1 MVVFSAGDTA
11 WILVCSLLVLLMSI
25 PAVAFFYGGLS
36 KRKNVLNTI
45 FLTFIAFSIVSV
57 IWVIF
62 GYQFAFGSDMWGL
75 IGSPTNFFL
84 QGIALDD
91 LNGTIPTLLFVMFQ
105 CAFAG
110 LTVAL
115 ISGALVGRMKTKAW
129 IIFVIAWV
137 CLVYIPVAHW
147 VWGEGWLM
155 QMGALD
161 FAGGAV
167 VHMNS
172 GAAALAVAL
181 VLGKRKDTSL
191 IPHNLGYA
199 VLGAA
204 LLWFGWMGFNG
215 GSGLAAD
222 GLAANAIIVSNVA
235 AALGLIVWTALDTYI
250 VGKPTVLGAISGA
263 VAGLVGITPAAG
275 FVDVFGALVIG
286 AISPIISYFAIYYLK
301 PKLGYDDALDVWGI
315 HGMSGVWGA
324 IATGIFAVPAIGGT
338 AGLLYGNPDQVLI
351 QIISVV
357 ATIVYSFTI
366 SYILAKI
373 LDKSLGGMRVDEGEE
388 IGGLDSNLHKE
399 SAYNFNS

>member
-1 MVVFSAGDTA
+1 MVVFNAGDTA
-11 WILVCSLLVLLMSI
+11 WVLVCTVLVLLMSI

-45 FLTFIAFSIVSV
+45 FLSFIAFSIVSV
-57 IWVIF
+57 IWVSF
-62 GYQFAFGSDMWGL
+62 GYQFAFGSDISGL
-75 IGSPTNFFL
+75 IGAPTHFFL

-129 IIFVIAWV
+129 VIFTIVWA
-137 CLVYIPVAHW
+137 CLVYVPVAHW
-147 VWGEGWLM
+147 VWGGGWLM

-235 AALGLIVWTALDTYI
+235 AAVGLIVWTALDTYV

-263 VAGLVGITPAAG
+263 VAGLVAITPAAG
-275 FVDVFGALVIG
+275 FVDVPGALVIG
-286 AISPIISYFAIYYLK
+286 AIAPFVSYFAIYRLK
-301 PKLGYDDALDVWGI
+301 AKLGYDDALDVWGI
-315 HGMSGVWGA
+315 HGMSGIWGA
-324 IATGIFAVPAIGGT
+324 IATGIFAVPSIGGV
-338 AGLLYGNPDQVLI
+338 AGLIAGNPGQVLI

-357 ATIVYSFTI
+357 ATLAYSFVI
-366 SYILAKI
+366 SFILAKV
-373 LDKSLGGMRVDEGEE
+373 LDKAMSGIRVDESKEV
-388 IGGLDSNLHKE
+388 GGLDTNLHEE
-399 SAYNFNS
+399 SAYNFN

>member
-1 MVVFSAGDTA
+1 MDMFSAGDTA
-11 WILVCSLLVLLMSI
+11 WILVCTLLVLLMSI

-45 FLTFIAFSIVSV
+45 FLTFIAFSIISI

-62 GYQFAFGSDMWGL
+62 GYQFAFGSDVNGL

-84 QGIALDD
+84 QGISLDD

-110 LTVAL
+110 LTCA
-115 ISGALVGRMKTKAW
+115 IMSGALVGRMKTKAW
-129 IIFVIAWV
+129 VIFVPLWV
-137 CLVYIPVAHW
+137 CLVYVPIAHW
-147 VWGEGWLM
+147 VWGGGWLM

-167 VHMNS
+167 VHINS
-172 GAAALAVAL
+172 GISALAVAL
-181 VLGKRKDTSL
+181 VLGRRKDTSL

-199 VLGAA
+199 VLGAT

-222 GLAANAIIVSNVA
+222 GLAANAIIVSNVSA
-235 AALGLIVWTALDTYI
+235 AMGLVVWTILDTYI
-250 VGKPTVLGAISGA
+250 VGKPTILGAISGA

-275 FVDVFGALVIG
+275 FVDVFGALIIG
-286 AISPIISYFAIYYLK
+286 AVAPIVSYFAVYWLK

-324 IATGIFAVPAIGGT
+324 IATGIFAVPAVGGV
-338 AGLLYGNPDQVLI
+338 AGLIAGNPNQVLI
-351 QIISVV
+351 QIISVI
-357 ATIVYSFTI
+357 ATIVYSFTV
-366 SYILAKI
+366 SYVLAKI
-373 LDKSLGGMRVDEGEE
+373 LDKSMNGIRVDEGAE

-399 SAYNFNS
+399 SAYNLN

>member
-1 MVVFSAGDTA
+1 M
-11 WILVCSLLVLLMSI
+11 
-25 PAVAFFYGGLS
+25 
-36 KRKNVLNTI
+36 
-45 FLTFIAFSIVSV
+45 VSV
-57 IWVIF
+57 LWVIF

-91 LNGTIPTLLFVMFQ
+91 LTGTIPTLLFVMFQ

-115 ISGALVGRMKTKAW
+115 ISGALVGRMKTR
-129 IIFVIAWV
+129 AWV
-137 CLVYIPVAHW
+137 IFSLLWICLVYVPVAHW
-147 VWGEGWLM
+147 VWGGGWLM
-155 QMGALD
+155 QLGALD

-235 AALGLIVWTALDTYI
+235 AACGLISWTILDTYI

-275 FVDVFGALVIG
+275 FVDVPG
-286 AISPIISYFAIYYLK
+286 AIAIGFIAPFVSYFAIYYLK
-301 PKLGYDDALDVWGI
+301 AKLGYDDALDVWGI

-324 IATGIFAVPAIGGT
+324 IATGIFAVPSVGGV
-338 AGLLYGNPDQVLI
+338 AGLIAGNPNQVVIQLI
-351 QIISVV
+351 SIVATLAYSFIISFIFFLLAYLVLFFYFYIFFILISKSIIYEQII
-357 ATIVYSFTI
+357 
-366 SYILAKI
+366 
-373 LDKSLGGMRVDEGEE
+373 
-388 IGGLDSNLHKE
+388 
-399 SAYNFNS
+399 FN

>member
-1 MVVFSAGDTA
+1 MDVFSAGDTA
-11 WILVCSLLVLLMSI
+11 WVLICTILVLLMSI
-25 PAVAFFYGGLS
+25 PAVAFFYGGLC

-45 FLTFIAFSIVSV
+45 FLTFIAFSIISV

-62 GYQFAFGSDMWGL
+62 GYQFAFGTDINGL
-75 IGSPTNFFL
+75 IGSPSNFFL
-84 QGIALDD
+84 QGIGLDE
-91 LNGTIPTLLFVMFQ
+91 LSGTIPTLLFVMFQ

-110 LTVAL
+110 LTCA
-115 ISGALVGRMKTKAW
+115 IMSGALVGRMKTKAW
-129 IIFVIAWV
+129 IAFTILWV
-137 CLVYIPVAHW
+137 CIVYVPIAHW
-147 VWGEGWLM
+147 VWGGGWLM

-167 VHMNS
+167 VHINS
-172 GAAALAVAL
+172 GISALAVAL
-181 VLGKRKDTSL
+181 VLGRRKNIS

-204 LLWFGWMGFNG
+204 LLWIGWMGFNG

-235 AALGLIVWTALDTYI
+235 AAVGLIVWTLIDTKV

-263 VAGLVGITPAAG
+263 IAGLVGITPAAG

-286 AISPIISYFAIYYLK
+286 AGASVVSYFAVYYLK

-324 IATGIFAVPAIGGT
+324 IATGIFAVPAVNGA
-338 AGLLYGNPDQVLI
+338 AGLIAGNANQLVV

-357 ATIVYSFTI
+357 VTIVYAFTI
-366 SYILAKI
+366 SYILAKV
-373 LDKSLGGMRVDEGEE
+373 LDKAMGGIRVEESEEG
-388 IGGLDSNLHKE
+388 
-399 SAYNFNS
+399 

>member
-11 WILVCSLLVLLMSI
+11 WILVCSLLVLIMSI

-62 GYQFAFGSDMWGL
+62 GYQFAFGSDMWGI

-91 LNGTIPTLLFVMFQ
+91 LSGTIPTLLFVMFQ

-129 IIFVIAWV
+129 VLFTIFWI

-147 VWGEGWLM
+147 VWGGGWLA
-155 QMGALD
+155 QLGALD

-235 AALGLIVWTALDTYI
+235 AAVALIVWTALDTYV

-263 VAGLVGITPAAG
+263 VAGLVAITPAAG
-275 FVDVFGALVIG
+275 FVDVPGALVIG
-286 AISPIISYFAIYYLK
+286 AVAPFVSYCAIYYLK
-301 PKLGYDDALDVWGI
+301 PRFGYDDALDVWGI

-324 IATGIFAVPAIGGT
+324 IATGIFAVPAINGA
-338 AGLLYGNPDQVLI
+338 AGLVAGNPDQVVI

-357 ATIVYSFTI
+357 ATLIYSFTL
-366 SYILAKI
+366 SYIFAKV
-373 LDKSLGGMRVDEGEE
+373 LDKTMNGIRVEEYEE
-388 IGGLDSNLHKE
+388 IGGLDTNLHEE
-399 SAYNFNS
+399 SAYNFN